1 MKQKNIIVVVL
12 ITVVIFVGAFVG
24 FNIFN
29 SSKAEKLDKLA
40 HQCIL
45 DGEYQ
50 KAVDY
55 YSELYDRT
63 NDGTYIDKKR
73 EAVELLSSKNNYDYG
88 VNYLKEMKYIDA
100 AKSFLKVSNKDS
112 ANYQKAQQRLQES
125 TQAVI
130 IASDSFAEDDN
141 FEASL
146 NLLNSYARVMP
157 HETLVIDKIK
167 EVEKTKDQFKQKK
180 QEEEKQRAL
189 SEKKEK
195 EAREK
200 AEKLASESA
209 QDLMKE
215 KEDNK
220 NQDNQDKQDESYETD
235 DNKRLIDLCI
245 RLVGKTYLVTTENA
259 KIYEE
264 PSNKSEVISSIPL
277 GSEVYIYE
285 AKPDSGQRVWCH
297 AIIKSADS
305 LKSYDAWISS
315 NNLEI
320 NDEALN
326 NEGF

>member
-1 MKQKNIIVVVL
+1 MKRKNIIAVVL
-12 ITVVIFVGAFVG
+12 VTVLIFVGAFVG
-24 FNIFN
+24 LNIFN

-40 HQCIL
+40 HQCIV
-45 DGEYQ
+45 DGNYQ

-63 NDGTYIDKKR
+63 NDGSYIDKKR

-100 AKSFLKVSNKDS
+100 AKSFLKVSNKDNV
-112 ANYQKAQQRLQES
+112 NYQKAQQRLQES

-141 FEASL
+141 FDASL
-146 NLLNSYARVMP
+146 NMLNSYARVMP

-167 EVEKTKDQFKQKK
+167 EVEKAKNQYNEKK

-209 QDLMKE
+209 EELKKE
-215 KEDNK
+215 KENSK
-220 NQDNQDKQDESYETD
+220 NQSNKDDSYETD
-235 DNKRLIDLCI
+235 DNRRLIDLCI
-245 RLVGKTYLVTTENA
+245 RLVGKTYLVTTDNA

-264 PSNKSEVISSIPL
+264 PSNKSQMISSIPI

-320 NDEALN
+320 ND
-326 NEGF
+326 

>member
-1 MKQKNIIVVVL
+1 MKRKNIIAVVL
-12 ITVVIFVGAFVG
+12 VTVLIFVGAFVG
-24 FNIFN
+24 LNILN

-40 HQCIL
+40 HQCIV
-45 DGEYQ
+45 DGNYQ

-63 NDGTYIDKKR
+63 NDGSYIDKKR

-100 AKSFLKVSNKDS
+100 AKSFLKVSNKDNV
-112 ANYQKAQQRLQES
+112 NYQKAQQRLQES

-130 IASDSFAEDDN
+130 IASDSFGEDDN
-141 FEASL
+141 FDASL
-146 NLLNSYARVMP
+146 NMLNSYARVMP

-167 EVEKTKDQFKQKK
+167 EVEKAKNQYNEKK

-209 QDLMKE
+209 EELKKE
-215 KEDNK
+215 KENSK
-220 NQDNQDKQDESYETD
+220 NQSNNDDSYETD
-235 DNKRLIDLCI
+235 DNRRLIDLCI
-245 RLVGKTYLVTTENA
+245 RLVGKTYLVTTDNA

-264 PSNKSEVISSIPL
+264 PSNKSQMISSIPI

-320 NDEALN
+320 ND
-326 NEGF
+326 

>member
-1 MKQKNIIVVVL
+1 MKQKNIIAVVL
-12 ITVVIFVGAFVG
+12 ITVAIFVGAFVG
-24 FNIFN
+24 LNILN

-40 HQCIL
+40 HQCIV
-45 DGEYQ
+45 DGNYQ

-63 NDGTYIDKKR
+63 NDGSYIDKKR

-88 VNYLKEMKYIDA
+88 VNYLKEMKYVDA
-100 AKSFLKVSNKDS
+100 AKSFLKVSSKDNV
-112 ANYQKAQQRLQES
+112 NYQKAQQRLQES

-141 FEASL
+141 FDASL
-146 NLLNSYARVMP
+146 NMLNSYARVMP

-167 EVEKTKDQFKQKK
+167 EVEKAKNQYNEKK

-200 AEKLASESA
+200 AEKLANESA
-209 QDLMKE
+209 EELKKE
-215 KEDNK
+215 KENTNK
-220 NQDNQDKQDESYETD
+220 EAKEDESYETD

-245 RLVGKTYLVTTENA
+245 RLVGKTYLVTTDNA

-264 PSNKSEVISSIPL
+264 PNNKSEMISTIPL

-320 NDEALN
+320 ND
-326 NEGF
+326 

>member
-1 MKQKNIIVVVL
+1 MKQKNIVAVVL
-12 ITVVIFVGAFVG
+12 ITVAIFVGAFVG
-24 FNIFN
+24 LNILN

-40 HQCIL
+40 HQCIV
-45 DGEYQ
+45 DGNYQ

-63 NDGTYIDKKR
+63 NDGSYIDKKR

-88 VNYLKEMKYIDA
+88 VNYLKEMKYVDA
-100 AKSFLKVSNKDS
+100 AKSFLKVSSKDNV
-112 ANYQKAQQRLQES
+112 NYQKAQQRLQES

-141 FEASL
+141 FDASL
-146 NLLNSYARVMP
+146 NMLNSYARVMP
-157 HETLVIDKIK
+157 HETIVIDKIK
-167 EVEKTKDQFKQKK
+167 EVEKAKNQYNEKK
-180 QEEEKQRAL
+180 QEEEKQLAL

-209 QDLMKE
+209 EELKKE
-215 KEDNK
+215 KESAK
-220 NQDNQDKQDESYETD
+220 QPDKQDESYETD

-245 RLVGKTYLVTTENA
+245 RLVGKTYLVTTDNA

-264 PSNKSEVISSIPL
+264 PNNKSEVISSIPM

-320 NDEALN
+320 ND
-326 NEGF
+326 

>member
-1 MKQKNIIVVVL
+1 MKQKNIIAVVL
-12 ITVVIFVGAFVG
+12 LTVLIFVGAFVG
-24 FNIFN
+24 LNIFN

-40 HQCIL
+40 HQCIV
-45 DGEYQ
+45 DGNYQ

-63 NDGTYIDKKR
+63 NDGSYIDKKR

-100 AKSFLKVSNKDS
+100 AKSFLKVSNKDNV
-112 ANYQKAQQRLQES
+112 NYQKAQQRLQES

-141 FEASL
+141 FDASL
-146 NLLNSYARVMP
+146 NMLNSYARVMP

-167 EVEKTKDQFKQKK
+167 EVKKAKNQYNEKK

-209 QDLMKE
+209 EELKKE
-215 KEDNK
+215 KENSK
-220 NQDNQDKQDESYETD
+220 NQSNNDDSYETD
-235 DNKRLIDLCI
+235 DNRRLIDLCI
-245 RLVGKTYLVTTENA
+245 RLVGKTYLVTTDNA

-264 PSNKSEVISSIPL
+264 PSNKSQMISSIPI

-320 NDEALN
+320 ND
-326 NEGF
+326 

>member
-1 MKQKNIIVVVL
+1 MKRKNIIAVVL
-12 ITVVIFVGAFVG
+12 VTVLIFVGAFVG
-24 FNIFN
+24 LNILN

-40 HQCIL
+40 HQCIV
-45 DGEYQ
+45 DGNYQ

-63 NDGTYIDKKR
+63 NDGSYIDKKR

-100 AKSFLKVSNKDS
+100 AKSFLKVSNKDNV
-112 ANYQKAQQRLQES
+112 NYQKAQQRLQES

-141 FEASL
+141 FDASL
-146 NLLNSYARVMP
+146 NMLNSYARVMP

-167 EVEKTKDQFKQKK
+167 EVEKAKNQYNEKK

-209 QDLMKE
+209 EELKKE
-215 KEDNK
+215 KENSK
-220 NQDNQDKQDESYETD
+220 NQSNNDDSYETD
-235 DNKRLIDLCI
+235 DNRRLIDLCI
-245 RLVGKTYLVTTENA
+245 RLVGKTYLVTTDNA

-264 PSNKSEVISSIPL
+264 PSNKSEMISSIPI

-320 NDEALN
+320 ND
-326 NEGF
+326 

>member
-1 MKQKNIIVVVL
+1 MKQKNIIAIVL

-24 FNIFN
+24 LNIFN

-40 HQCIL
+40 HQCIV
-45 DGEYQ
+45 DGNYQ

-63 NDGTYIDKKR
+63 NDGSYIDKKR

-88 VNYLKEMKYIDA
+88 VNYLKEMKYVDA

-112 ANYQKAQQRLQES
+112 VNYQKAQQRLQES

-141 FEASL
+141 FDASL
-146 NLLNSYARVMP
+146 NMLNSYARVMP
-157 HETLVIDKIK
+157 HETIVIDKIK
-167 EVEKTKDQFKQKK
+167 EVEKAKNQYNEKK
-180 QEEEKQRAL
+180 QDEEKQRAL

-200 AEKLASESA
+200 AEKLANESA
-209 QDLMKE
+209 EELKKE
-215 KEDNK
+215 KESTK
-220 NQDNQDKQDESYETD
+220 KPDKKDESYETD

-245 RLVGKTYLVTTENA
+245 RLVGKTYLVTTDNA

-264 PSNKSEVISSIPL
+264 PNNKSEVISSIPM

-320 NDEALN
+320 ND
-326 NEGF
+326 

>member
-1 MKQKNIIVVVL
+1 MKRKNIIALVL
-12 ITVVIFVGAFVG
+12 VTVLIFVGAFVG
-24 FNIFN
+24 LNIFN

-40 HQCIL
+40 HQCIV
-45 DGEYQ
+45 DGNYQ

-63 NDGTYIDKKR
+63 NDGSYIDKKR

-88 VNYLKEMKYIDA
+88 VNYLKEMKYVDA
-100 AKSFLKVSNKDS
+100 AKSFLKVSNKDNV
-112 ANYQKAQQRLQES
+112 NYQKAQQRLQES

-141 FEASL
+141 FDASL
-146 NLLNSYARVMP
+146 NMLNSYARVMP
-157 HETLVIDKIK
+157 HETIVIDKIK
-167 EVEKTKDQFKQKK
+167 EVEKAKNQYNEKK

-200 AEKLASESA
+200 AEKLATESA
-209 QDLMKE
+209 EELKKE
-215 KEDNK
+215 KESAK
-220 NQDNQDKQDESYETD
+220 QPDKQDESYETD

-245 RLVGKTYLVTTENA
+245 RLVGKTYLVTTDNA

-264 PSNKSEVISSIPL
+264 PSNKSQVISSIPM

-320 NDEALN
+320 ND
-326 NEGF
+326 

>member
-1 MKQKNIIVVVL
+1 MKQKNIIAVVL

-24 FNIFN
+24 LNIFN

-40 HQCIL
+40 HQCIV
-45 DGEYQ
+45 DGNYQ

-63 NDGTYIDKKR
+63 NDGSYIDKKR

-88 VNYLKEMKYIDA
+88 VNYLKEMKYVDA
-100 AKSFLKVSNKDS
+100 AKSFLKVSNKDNV
-112 ANYQKAQQRLQES
+112 NYQKAQQRLQES

-141 FEASL
+141 FDASL
-146 NLLNSYARVMP
+146 NMLNSYARVMP
-157 HETLVIDKIK
+157 HETIVIDKIK
-167 EVEKTKDQFKQKK
+167 EVEKAKNQYNDKK

-200 AEKLASESA
+200 AEKLANES
-209 QDLMKE
+209 QEELKKE
-215 KEDNK
+215 KENTK
-220 NQDNQDKQDESYETD
+220 QEDKEDESYETD

-245 RLVGKTYLVTTENA
+245 RLVGKTYLVTTDNA

-264 PSNKSEVISSIPL
+264 PSNKSEVISSIPM

-320 NDEALN
+320 ND
-326 NEGF
+326 

>member
-1 MKQKNIIVVVL
+1 MKRKNIIAVVL
-12 ITVVIFVGAFVG
+12 VTVLIFVGAFVG
-24 FNIFN
+24 LNILN

-40 HQCIL
+40 HQCIV
-45 DGEYQ
+45 DGNYQ

-63 NDGTYIDKKR
+63 NDGSYIDKKR

-88 VNYLKEMKYIDA
+88 VNYLKEMKYVDA

-112 ANYQKAQQRLQES
+112 VNYQKAQQRLQES

-141 FEASL
+141 FDASL
-146 NLLNSYARVMP
+146 NMLNSYARVMP
-157 HETLVIDKIK
+157 HETIVIDKIK
-167 EVEKTKDQFKQKK
+167 EVEKAKNQYNEKK
-180 QEEEKQRAL
+180 QDEEKQRAL

-200 AEKLASESA
+200 AEKLANESA
-209 QDLMKE
+209 EELKKE
-215 KEDNK
+215 KESTK
-220 NQDNQDKQDESYETD
+220 KPDKKDESYETD

-245 RLVGKTYLVTTENA
+245 RLVGKTYLVTTDNA

-264 PSNKSEVISSIPL
+264 PSNKSEVISSIPM

-320 NDEALN
+320 ND
-326 NEGF
+326 

>member
-24 FNIFN
+24 LNIFN

-40 HQCIL
+40 HQCIV
-45 DGEYQ
+45 DGNYQ

-63 NDGTYIDKKR
+63 NDGSYIDKKR

-88 VNYLKEMKYIDA
+88 VNYLKEMKYVDA

-112 ANYQKAQQRLQES
+112 VNYQKAQQRLQES

-141 FEASL
+141 FDASL
-146 NLLNSYARVMP
+146 NMLNSYARVMP
-157 HETLVIDKIK
+157 HETIVIDKIK
-167 EVEKTKDQFKQKK
+167 EVEKAKNQYNEKK

-200 AEKLASESA
+200 AEKLANESA
-209 QDLMKE
+209 EELKKE
-215 KEDNK
+215 KESTK
-220 NQDNQDKQDESYETD
+220 QPDKKDESYETD

-245 RLVGKTYLVTTENA
+245 RLVGKTYLVTTDNA

-264 PSNKSEVISSIPL
+264 PSNKSEVISSIPM

-320 NDEALN
+320 ND
-326 NEGF
+326 

>member
-1 MKQKNIIVVVL
+1 MKQKNIIAVVL
-12 ITVVIFVGAFVG
+12 ITVAIFVGAFVG
-24 FNIFN
+24 LNILN

-40 HQCIL
+40 HQCIV
-45 DGEYQ
+45 DGNYQ

-63 NDGTYIDKKR
+63 NDGSYIDKKR

-88 VNYLKEMKYIDA
+88 VNYLKEMKYVDA
-100 AKSFLKVSNKDS
+100 AKSFLKVSNKDNV
-112 ANYQKAQQRLQES
+112 NYQKAQQRLQES

-141 FEASL
+141 FDASL
-146 NLLNSYARVMP
+146 NMLNSYARVMP
-157 HETLVIDKIK
+157 HETIVIDKIK
-167 EVEKTKDQFKQKK
+167 EVEKAKNQYNEKK

-209 QDLMKE
+209 EELKKE
-215 KEDNK
+215 KESAK
-220 NQDNQDKQDESYETD
+220 QPDKQDESYETD

-245 RLVGKTYLVTTENA
+245 RLVGKTYLVTTDNA

-264 PSNKSEVISSIPL
+264 PSNKSQVISSIPM

-320 NDEALN
+320 ND
-326 NEGF
+326 

>member
-1 MKQKNIIVVVL
+1 MKRKNIIAVVL
-12 ITVVIFVGAFVG
+12 VTVLIFVGAFVG
-24 FNIFN
+24 LNILN

-40 HQCIL
+40 HQCIV
-45 DGEYQ
+45 DGNYQ

-63 NDGTYIDKKR
+63 NDGSYIDKKR

-100 AKSFLKVSNKDS
+100 AKSFLKVSNKDNV
-112 ANYQKAQQRLQES
+112 NYQKAQQRLQES

-141 FEASL
+141 FDASL
-146 NLLNSYARVMP
+146 NMLNSYARVMP

-167 EVEKTKDQFKQKK
+167 EVEKAKNQYNEKK

-209 QDLMKE
+209 EELKKE
-215 KEDNK
+215 KESTK
-220 NQDNQDKQDESYETD
+220 QPDKKDESYETD
-235 DNKRLIDLCI
+235 DNRRLIDLCI
-245 RLVGKTYLVTTENA
+245 RLVGKTYLVTTDNA

-264 PSNKSEVISSIPL
+264 PSNKSQMISSIPI

-297 AIIKSADS
+297 AIIKSVDS

-320 NDEALN
+320 ND
-326 NEGF
+326 

>member
-1 MKQKNIIVVVL
+1 MKQKNIIAVVL

-24 FNIFN
+24 LNIFN

-40 HQCIL
+40 HQCIV
-45 DGEYQ
+45 DGNYQ

-63 NDGTYIDKKR
+63 NDGSYIDKKR

-88 VNYLKEMKYIDA
+88 VNYLKEMKYVDA

-112 ANYQKAQQRLQES
+112 VNYQKSQQRLQES

-141 FEASL
+141 FDASL
-146 NLLNSYARVMP
+146 NMLNSYARVMP
-157 HETLVIDKIK
+157 HETIVIDKIK
-167 EVEKTKDQFKQKK
+167 EVEKAKNQYNEKK
-180 QEEEKQRAL
+180 QDEEKQRAL

-200 AEKLASESA
+200 AEKLANESA
-209 QDLMKE
+209 EELKKE
-215 KEDNK
+215 KESTK
-220 NQDNQDKQDESYETD
+220 KPDKKDESYETD

-245 RLVGKTYLVTTENA
+245 RLVGKTYLVTADNA

-264 PSNKSEVISSIPL
+264 PSNKSQVISSIPM

-320 NDEALN
+320 ND
-326 NEGF
+326 

>member
-1 MKQKNIIVVVL
+1 MKQKNIIAVVL
-12 ITVVIFVGAFVG
+12 ITVAIFVGAFVG
-24 FNIFN
+24 LNILN
-29 SSKAEKLDKLA
+29 SSKAEKLNKLA
-40 HQCIL
+40 NQCIV
-45 DGEYQ
+45 DGNYQ

-63 NDGTYIDKKR
+63 NDGSYIDKKR

-88 VNYLKEMKYIDA
+88 VNYLKEMKYVDA
-100 AKSFLKVSNKDS
+100 AKSFLKVSNKDNV
-112 ANYQKAQQRLQES
+112 NYQKAQQRLQES

-141 FEASL
+141 FDASL
-146 NLLNSYARVMP
+146 NMLNSYARVMP
-157 HETLVIDKIK
+157 HETIVIDKIK
-167 EVEKTKDQFKQKK
+167 EVEKAKNQYNEKK

-209 QDLMKE
+209 EELKKE
-215 KEDNK
+215 KESTK
-220 NQDNQDKQDESYETD
+220 QPDKQDESYETD

-245 RLVGKTYLVTTENA
+245 RLVGKTYLVTTDNA

-264 PSNKSEVISSIPL
+264 PSNKSQVISSIPM

-320 NDEALN
+320 ND
-326 NEGF
+326 

>member
-1 MKQKNIIVVVL
+1 MKRKNIIAVVL
-12 ITVVIFVGAFVG
+12 LTVLIFVGAFVG
-24 FNIFN
+24 LNILN

-40 HQCIL
+40 HQCIV
-45 DGEYQ
+45 DGNYQ

-63 NDGTYIDKKR
+63 NDGSYIDKKR

-100 AKSFLKVSNKDS
+100 AKSFLKVSNKDNV
-112 ANYQKAQQRLQES
+112 NYQKAQQRLQES

-141 FEASL
+141 FDASL
-146 NLLNSYARVMP
+146 NMLNSYARVMP

-167 EVEKTKDQFKQKK
+167 EVEKAKNQYNEKK

-209 QDLMKE
+209 EELKKE
-215 KEDNK
+215 KENSK
-220 NQDNQDKQDESYETD
+220 NQSNKDYSYETD
-235 DNKRLIDLCI
+235 DNRRLIDLCI
-245 RLVGKTYLVTTENA
+245 RLVGKTYLVTTDNA

-264 PSNKSEVISSIPL
+264 PSNKSQMISSIPI

-320 NDEALN
+320 ND
-326 NEGF
+326 

>member
-1 MKQKNIIVVVL
+1 MKQKNIVAVVL
-12 ITVVIFVGAFVG
+12 ITVAIFVGAFVG
-24 FNIFN
+24 LNILN

-40 HQCIL
+40 HQCIV
-45 DGEYQ
+45 DGNYQ

-63 NDGTYIDKKR
+63 NDGSYIDKKR

-88 VNYLKEMKYIDA
+88 VNYLKEMKYVDA
-100 AKSFLKVSNKDS
+100 AKSFLKVSNKDNV
-112 ANYQKAQQRLQES
+112 NYQKAQQRLQES

-141 FEASL
+141 FDASL
-146 NLLNSYARVMP
+146 NMLNSYARVMP
-157 HETLVIDKIK
+157 HETIVIDKIK
-167 EVEKTKDQFKQKK
+167 EVEKAKNQYNEKK

-200 AEKLASESA
+200 AEKLANES
-209 QDLMKE
+209 QEELKKE
-215 KEDNK
+215 KENTK
-220 NQDNQDKQDESYETD
+220 QPDKKDESYETD

-245 RLVGKTYLVTTENA
+245 RLVGKTYLVTTDNA

-264 PSNKSEVISSIPL
+264 PSNKSEVISSIPM

-320 NDEALN
+320 ND
-326 NEGF
+326 

>member
-1 MKQKNIIVVVL
+1 MKRKNIIAVVL
-12 ITVVIFVGAFVG
+12 VTVLIFVGAFVG
-24 FNIFN
+24 LNIFN

-40 HQCIL
+40 HQCIV
-45 DGEYQ
+45 DGNYQ

-63 NDGTYIDKKR
+63 NDGSYIDKKR

-100 AKSFLKVSNKDS
+100 AKSFLKVSNKDNV
-112 ANYQKAQQRLQES
+112 NYQKAQQRLQES

-141 FEASL
+141 FDASL
-146 NLLNSYARVMP
+146 NMLNSYARVMP

-167 EVEKTKDQFKQKK
+167 EVEKAKNQYNEKK

-209 QDLMKE
+209 EELKKE
-215 KEDNK
+215 KENSK
-220 NQDNQDKQDESYETD
+220 NQSNKDYSYETD
-235 DNKRLIDLCI
+235 DNRRLIDLCI
-245 RLVGKTYLVTTENA
+245 RLVGKTYLVTTDNA

-264 PSNKSEVISSIPL
+264 PSNKSQMISSIPM

-320 NDEALN
+320 ND
-326 NEGF
+326 

>member
-1 MKQKNIIVVVL
+1 MKQKNIIAVVL
-12 ITVVIFVGAFVG
+12 LTVLIFVGAFVG
-24 FNIFN
+24 LNIFN

-40 HQCIL
+40 HQCIV
-45 DGEYQ
+45 DGNYQ

-63 NDGTYIDKKR
+63 NDGSYIDKKR

-100 AKSFLKVSNKDS
+100 AKSFLKVSNKDNI
-112 ANYQKAQQRLQES
+112 NYQKAQQRLQES

-141 FEASL
+141 FDASL
-146 NLLNSYARVMP
+146 NMLNSYARVMP

-167 EVEKTKDQFKQKK
+167 EVEKAKNQYNEKK

-209 QDLMKE
+209 EELKKE
-215 KEDNK
+215 KENSK
-220 NQDNQDKQDESYETD
+220 NQSNKDYSYETD
-235 DNKRLIDLCI
+235 DSRRLIDLCI
-245 RLVGKTYLVTTENA
+245 RLVGKTYLVTTDNA

-264 PSNKSEVISSIPL
+264 PSNKSQMISSIPI

-320 NDEALN
+320 ND
-326 NEGF
+326 

>member
-1 MKQKNIIVVVL
+1 MKRKNIIAVVL
-12 ITVVIFVGAFVG
+12 VTVLIFVGAFVG
-24 FNIFN
+24 LNIFN

-40 HQCIL
+40 HQCIV
-45 DGEYQ
+45 DGNYQ

-63 NDGTYIDKKR
+63 NDGSYIDKKR

-100 AKSFLKVSNKDS
+100 AKSFLKVRNKDNV
-112 ANYQKAQQRLQES
+112 NYQKAQQRLQES

-141 FEASL
+141 FDASL
-146 NLLNSYARVMP
+146 NMLNSYARVMP

-167 EVEKTKDQFKQKK
+167 EVEKAKNQYNEKK

-209 QDLMKE
+209 EELKKE
-215 KEDNK
+215 KENSK
-220 NQDNQDKQDESYETD
+220 NQSNNDDSYETD
-235 DNKRLIDLCI
+235 DNRRLIDLCI
-245 RLVGKTYLVTTENA
+245 RLVGKTYLVTTDNA

-264 PSNKSEVISSIPL
+264 PSNKSEVISSIPM

-320 NDEALN
+320 ND
-326 NEGF
+326 

>member
-1 MKQKNIIVVVL
+1 MKQKNIIAVVL

-24 FNIFN
+24 LNIFN

-40 HQCIL
+40 HQCIV
-45 DGEYQ
+45 DGNYQ

-63 NDGTYIDKKR
+63 NDGSYIDKKR

-141 FEASL
+141 FDASL
-146 NLLNSYARVMP
+146 NMLNSYARVMP
-157 HETLVIDKIK
+157 HETIVIDKIK
-167 EVEKTKDQFKQKK
+167 EVEKEKNQYNEKK

-200 AEKLASESA
+200 AEKLASES
-209 QDLMKE
+209 QEELKKE
-215 KEDNK
+215 KESTRK
-220 NQDNQDKQDESYETD
+220 PDKKDESYETD

-245 RLVGKTYLVTTENA
+245 RLVGKTYLVTTDNA

-264 PSNKSEVISSIPL
+264 PSNKSEVISSIPM

-320 NDEALN
+320 ND
-326 NEGF
+326 

>member
-1 MKQKNIIVVVL
+1 MKQKNIIAVVL
-12 ITVVIFVGAFVG
+12 LTVLIFVGAFVG
-24 FNIFN
+24 LNIFN

-40 HQCIL
+40 HQCIV
-45 DGEYQ
+45 DGNYQ

-63 NDGTYIDKKR
+63 NDGSYIDKKR

-100 AKSFLKVSNKDS
+100 AKSFLKVSNKDNV
-112 ANYQKAQQRLQES
+112 NYQKAQQRLQES

-141 FEASL
+141 FDASL
-146 NLLNSYARVMP
+146 NMLNSYARVMP

-167 EVEKTKDQFKQKK
+167 EVEKAKNQYNEKK

-200 AEKLASESA
+200 AKKLASESA
-209 QDLMKE
+209 EELKKE
-215 KEDNK
+215 KENSK
-220 NQDNQDKQDESYETD
+220 NQSNNDDSYETD
-235 DNKRLIDLCI
+235 DNRRLIDLCI
-245 RLVGKTYLVTTENA
+245 RLVGKTYLVTTDNA

-264 PSNKSEVISSIPL
+264 PSNKSQMISSIPI

-320 NDEALN
+320 ND
-326 NEGF
+326 

>member
-1 MKQKNIIVVVL
+1 MKQKNIIAVVL

-24 FNIFN
+24 LNIFN

-40 HQCIL
+40 HQCIV
-45 DGEYQ
+45 DGNYQ

-63 NDGTYIDKKR
+63 NDGSYIDKKR

-112 ANYQKAQQRLQES
+112 VNYQKAQQRLQES

-141 FEASL
+141 FDASL
-146 NLLNSYARVMP
+146 NMLNSYARVMP
-157 HETLVIDKIK
+157 HENIVIDKIK
-167 EVEKTKDQFKQKK
+167 EVEKAKNQYNEKK

-200 AEKLASESA
+200 AEKLANESA
-209 QDLMKE
+209 EELKKE
-215 KEDNK
+215 KESTK
-220 NQDNQDKQDESYETD
+220 KPDKKDESYETD

-245 RLVGKTYLVTTENA
+245 RLVGKTYLVTTDNA

-264 PSNKSEVISSIPL
+264 PSNKSEVISSIPM

-320 NDEALN
+320 ND
-326 NEGF
+326 

>member
-1 MKQKNIIVVVL
+1 MKQKNIIAVVL
-12 ITVVIFVGAFVG
+12 LTVLIFVGAFVG
-24 FNIFN
+24 LNIFN

-40 HQCIL
+40 HQCIV
-45 DGEYQ
+45 DGNYQ

-63 NDGTYIDKKR
+63 NDGSYIDKKR

-100 AKSFLKVSNKDS
+100 AKSFLKVSNKDNV
-112 ANYQKAQQRLQES
+112 NYQKAQQRLQES

-141 FEASL
+141 FDASL
-146 NLLNSYARVMP
+146 NMLNSYARVMP
-157 HETLVIDKIK
+157 HETIVIDKIK
-167 EVEKTKDQFKQKK
+167 EVEKEKNQYNEKK

-195 EAREK
+195 EARKK
-200 AEKLASESA
+200 AEKLANESA
-209 QDLMKE
+209 EELKKE
-215 KEDNK
+215 KENTK
-220 NQDNQDKQDESYETD
+220 KPDKKDESYETD

-245 RLVGKTYLVTTENA
+245 RLVGKTYLVTADNA

-264 PSNKSEVISSIPL
+264 PSNKSEVISSIPM

-320 NDEALN
+320 ND
-326 NEGF
+326 

>member
-1 MKQKNIIVVVL
+1 MKQKNIIAVVL

-24 FNIFN
+24 LNIFN

-40 HQCIL
+40 HQCIV
-45 DGEYQ
+45 DGNYQ

-63 NDGTYIDKKR
+63 NDGSYIDKKR

-88 VNYLKEMKYIDA
+88 VNYLKEMKYVDA

-112 ANYQKAQQRLQES
+112 VNYQKAQQRLQES

-141 FEASL
+141 FDASL
-146 NLLNSYARVMP
+146 NMLNSYARVMP
-157 HETLVIDKIK
+157 HETIVIDKIK
-167 EVEKTKDQFKQKK
+167 EVEKAKNQYNEKK

-200 AEKLASESA
+200 AEKLANDSA
-209 QDLMKE
+209 EELKKE
-215 KEDNK
+215 KESTK
-220 NQDNQDKQDESYETD
+220 KPDKKDESYETD

-245 RLVGKTYLVTTENA
+245 RLVGKTYLVTADNA

-264 PSNKSEVISSIPL
+264 PSNKSQVISSIPM

-320 NDEALN
+320 ND
-326 NEGF
+326 

>member
-1 MKQKNIIVVVL
+1 MKQKNIIAVVL
-12 ITVVIFVGAFVG
+12 LTVLIFVGAFVG
-24 FNIFN
+24 LNIFN

-40 HQCIL
+40 HQCIV
-45 DGEYQ
+45 DGNYQ

-63 NDGTYIDKKR
+63 NDGSYIDKKR

-100 AKSFLKVSNKDS
+100 AKSFLKVSNKDNI
-112 ANYQKAQQRLQES
+112 NYQKAQQRLQES

-141 FEASL
+141 FDASL
-146 NLLNSYARVMP
+146 NMLNSYARVMP

-167 EVEKTKDQFKQKK
+167 EVEKAKNQYNEKK

-209 QDLMKE
+209 EELKKE
-215 KEDNK
+215 KESTK
-220 NQDNQDKQDESYETD
+220 QPDKKDDSYETD
-235 DNKRLIDLCI
+235 DNRRLIDLCI
-245 RLVGKTYLVTTENA
+245 RLVGKTYLVTTDNA

-264 PSNKSEVISSIPL
+264 PSNKSQMISSIPI

-320 NDEALN
+320 ND
-326 NEGF
+326 

>member
-1 MKQKNIIVVVL
+1 MKQKNIIAVVL
-12 ITVVIFVGAFVG
+12 VTLVIFVGAFVG
-24 FNIFN
+24 LNIFN

-40 HQCIL
+40 HQCIV
-45 DGEYQ
+45 DGNYQ

-63 NDGTYIDKKR
+63 NDGSYIDKKR

-88 VNYLKEMKYIDA
+88 VNYLKEMKYVDA

-112 ANYQKAQQRLQES
+112 VNYQKAQQRLQES

-141 FEASL
+141 FDASL
-146 NLLNSYARVMP
+146 NMLNSYARVMP
-157 HETLVIDKIK
+157 HENIVIDKIK
-167 EVEKTKDQFKQKK
+167 EVEKAKNQYNEKK

-200 AEKLASESA
+200 AEKLANES
-209 QDLMKE
+209 QEELKKE
-215 KEDNK
+215 KENTK
-220 NQDNQDKQDESYETD
+220 QEDKEDESYETD

-245 RLVGKTYLVTTENA
+245 RLVGKTYLVTADNA
-259 KIYEE
+259 KIYKE
-264 PSNKSEVISSIPL
+264 PSNKSEVISSIPM

-320 NDEALN
+320 ND
-326 NEGF
+326 

>member
-1 MKQKNIIVVVL
+1 MKQKNIIAVVL

-24 FNIFN
+24 LNIFN

-40 HQCIL
+40 HQCIV
-45 DGEYQ
+45 DGNYQ

-63 NDGTYIDKKR
+63 NDGSYIDKKR

-88 VNYLKEMKYIDA
+88 VNYLKEMKYVDA

-112 ANYQKAQQRLQES
+112 VNYQKAQQRLQES

-141 FEASL
+141 FDASL
-146 NLLNSYARVMP
+146 NMLNSYARVMP
-157 HETLVIDKIK
+157 HENIVIDKIK
-167 EVEKTKDQFKQKK
+167 EVEKAKNQYNEKK

-200 AEKLASESA
+200 AEKLANES
-209 QDLMKE
+209 QEELKKE
-215 KEDNK
+215 KENTK
-220 NQDNQDKQDESYETD
+220 QEDKEDESYETD

-245 RLVGKTYLVTTENA
+245 RLVGKTYLVTTDNA

-264 PSNKSEVISSIPL
+264 PSNKSEVISSIPM

-320 NDEALN
+320 ND
-326 NEGF
+326 

>member
-1 MKQKNIIVVVL
+1 MKRKNIIAVVL
-12 ITVVIFVGAFVG
+12 VTVLIFVGAFVG
-24 FNIFN
+24 LNILN

-40 HQCIL
+40 HQCIV
-45 DGEYQ
+45 DGNYQ

-63 NDGTYIDKKR
+63 NDGSYIDKKR

-100 AKSFLKVSNKDS
+100 AKSFLKVSNKDNV
-112 ANYQKAQQRLQES
+112 NYQKAQQRLQES

-141 FEASL
+141 FDASL
-146 NLLNSYARVMP
+146 NMLNSYARVMP

-167 EVEKTKDQFKQKK
+167 EVEKAKNQYNEKK

-209 QDLMKE
+209 EELKKE
-215 KEDNK
+215 KENSK
-220 NQDNQDKQDESYETD
+220 NQSNKDDSYETD
-235 DNKRLIDLCI
+235 DNRRLIDLCI
-245 RLVGKTYLVTTENA
+245 RLVGKTYLVTTDNA

-264 PSNKSEVISSIPL
+264 PSNKSQMISSIPI

-320 NDEALN
+320 ND
-326 NEGF
+326 

>member
-1 MKQKNIIVVVL
+1 MKQKNIIAVVL

-24 FNIFN
+24 LNIFN

-40 HQCIL
+40 HQCIV
-45 DGEYQ
+45 DGNYQ

-63 NDGTYIDKKR
+63 NDGSYIDKKR

-88 VNYLKEMKYIDA
+88 VNYLKEMKYVDA

-112 ANYQKAQQRLQES
+112 VNYQKAQQRLQES

-141 FEASL
+141 FDASL
-146 NLLNSYARVMP
+146 NMLNSYARVMP
-157 HETLVIDKIK
+157 HETIVIDKIK
-167 EVEKTKDQFKQKK
+167 EVEKAKNQYNEKK

-200 AEKLASESA
+200 AEKLANESA
-209 QDLMKE
+209 EELKKE
-215 KEDNK
+215 KESTK
-220 NQDNQDKQDESYETD
+220 RPDKRDESYETD

-245 RLVGKTYLVTTENA
+245 RLVGKTYLVTADNA

-264 PSNKSEVISSIPL
+264 PSNKSQVISSIPM

-320 NDEALN
+320 ND
-326 NEGF
+326 

>member
-1 MKQKNIIVVVL
+1 MKQKNIIAVVL
-12 ITVVIFVGAFVG
+12 VTLVIFVGAFVG
-24 FNIFN
+24 LNIFN

-40 HQCIL
+40 HQCIV
-45 DGEYQ
+45 DGNYQ

-63 NDGTYIDKKR
+63 NDGSYIDKKR

-88 VNYLKEMKYIDA
+88 VNYLKEMKYVDA
-100 AKSFLKVSNKDS
+100 AKSFLKVSNKDNV
-112 ANYQKAQQRLQES
+112 NYQKAQQRLQES

-141 FEASL
+141 FDASL
-146 NLLNSYARVMP
+146 NMLNSYARVMP
-157 HETLVIDKIK
+157 HENLVIDKIK
-167 EVEKTKDQFKQKK
+167 EVEKAKNQYNEKK

-200 AEKLASESA
+200 AEKLANESA
-209 QDLMKE
+209 EELKKE
-215 KEDNK
+215 KENTK
-220 NQDNQDKQDESYETD
+220 QEDKEDESYETD

-245 RLVGKTYLVTTENA
+245 RLVGKTYLVTTDNA

-264 PSNKSEVISSIPL
+264 PSNKSEVISSIPM

-320 NDEALN
+320 ND
-326 NEGF
+326 

>member
-1 MKQKNIIVVVL
+1 MKQKNIIAVVL
-12 ITVVIFVGAFVG
+12 VTLVIFVGAFVG
-24 FNIFN
+24 LNIFN

-40 HQCIL
+40 HQCIV
-45 DGEYQ
+45 DGNYQ

-63 NDGTYIDKKR
+63 NDGSYIDKKR

-88 VNYLKEMKYIDA
+88 VNYLKEMKYVDA

-112 ANYQKAQQRLQES
+112 VNYQKAQQRLQES

-141 FEASL
+141 FDASL
-146 NLLNSYARVMP
+146 NMLNSYARVMP
-157 HETLVIDKIK
+157 HETIVIDKIK
-167 EVEKTKDQFKQKK
+167 EVEKEKNQYNEKK

-200 AEKLASESA
+200 AEKLANESA
-209 QDLMKE
+209 EELKKE
-215 KEDNK
+215 KENTK
-220 NQDNQDKQDESYETD
+220 KPDKKDESYETD

-245 RLVGKTYLVTTENA
+245 RLVGKTYLVTADNA

-264 PSNKSEVISSIPL
+264 PSNKSEVISSIPM

-320 NDEALN
+320 ND
-326 NEGF
+326 

>member
-12 ITVVIFVGAFVG
+12 ITVVIFVGASVG

-63 NDGTYIDKKR
+63 NDGAYIDKKR

-130 IASDSFAEDDN
+130 IASDSFAEDEN
-141 FEASL
+141 FDASL
-146 NLLNSYARVMP
+146 NMLNSYARVMP

-167 EVEKTKDQFKQKK
+167 EVEKAKDQYKQKK
-180 QEEEKQRAL
+180 QDEEKQRAL

-200 AEKLASESA
+200 AEKLANESA
-209 QDLMKE
+209 EELKKE
-215 KEDNK
+215 KENTK
-220 NQDNQDKQDESYETD
+220 KPDKKDESYETD

-245 RLVGKTYLVTTENA
+245 RLVGKTYLVTTDNA

-264 PSNKSEVISSIPL
+264 PSNKSEVISSIPM

-320 NDEALN
+320 ND
-326 NEGF
+326 

>member
-1 MKQKNIIVVVL
+1 MKQKNIIAVVL

-24 FNIFN
+24 LNIFN

-40 HQCIL
+40 HQCIV
-45 DGEYQ
+45 DGNYQ

-63 NDGTYIDKKR
+63 NDGSYIDKKR

-112 ANYQKAQQRLQES
+112 VNYQKAQQRLQES

-141 FEASL
+141 FDASL
-146 NLLNSYARVMP
+146 NMLNSYARVMP
-157 HETLVIDKIK
+157 HETIVIDKIK
-167 EVEKTKDQFKQKK
+167 EVEKAKNQYNEKK

-200 AEKLASESA
+200 AEKLANESA
-209 QDLMKE
+209 EELKKE
-215 KEDNK
+215 KESTK
-220 NQDNQDKQDESYETD
+220 QPDKKDESYETD

-245 RLVGKTYLVTTENA
+245 RLVGKTYLVTTDNA

-264 PSNKSEVISSIPL
+264 PSNKSEVISSIPM

-320 NDEALN
+320 ND
-326 NEGF
+326 

>member
-1 MKQKNIIVVVL
+1 MKQKNIIAVVL
-12 ITVVIFVGAFVG
+12 ITVAIFVGAFVG
-24 FNIFN
+24 LNILN

-40 HQCIL
+40 HQCIV
-45 DGEYQ
+45 DGNYQ

-63 NDGTYIDKKR
+63 NDGSYIDKKR

-88 VNYLKEMKYIDA
+88 VNYLKEMKYVDA
-100 AKSFLKVSNKDS
+100 AKSFLKVSNKDNV
-112 ANYQKAQQRLQES
+112 NYQKAQQRLQES

-141 FEASL
+141 FDASL
-146 NLLNSYARVMP
+146 NMLNSYARVMP
-157 HETLVIDKIK
+157 HETIVIDKIK
-167 EVEKTKDQFKQKK
+167 EVEKEKNQYNEKK

-209 QDLMKE
+209 EELKKE
-215 KEDNK
+215 KESTK
-220 NQDNQDKQDESYETD
+220 QPDKQDESYETD

-245 RLVGKTYLVTTENA
+245 RLVGKTYLVTTDNA

-264 PSNKSEVISSIPL
+264 PSNKSQVISSIPM

-320 NDEALN
+320 ND
-326 NEGF
+326 

>member
-1 MKQKNIIVVVL
+1 MKQKNIIAVVL

-24 FNIFN
+24 LNIFN

-40 HQCIL
+40 HQCIV
-45 DGEYQ
+45 DGNYQ

-63 NDGTYIDKKR
+63 NDGSYIDKKR

-88 VNYLKEMKYIDA
+88 VNYLKEMKYVDA

-112 ANYQKAQQRLQES
+112 VNYQKAQQRLQES

-141 FEASL
+141 FDASL
-146 NLLNSYARVMP
+146 NMLNSYARVMP
-157 HETLVIDKIK
+157 HETIVIDKIK
-167 EVEKTKDQFKQKK
+167 EVEKAKNQYNEKK
-180 QEEEKQRAL
+180 QDEEKQRAL

-200 AEKLASESA
+200 AEKLANESA
-209 QDLMKE
+209 EELKKE
-215 KEDNK
+215 KENTK
-220 NQDNQDKQDESYETD
+220 KPDKKDESYETD

-245 RLVGKTYLVTTENA
+245 RLVGKTYLVTTDNA

-264 PSNKSEVISSIPL
+264 PSNKSEVISSIPM

-320 NDEALN
+320 ND
-326 NEGF
+326 

>member
-1 MKQKNIIVVVL
+1 MKKKNIIAVVL
-12 ITVVIFVGAFVG
+12 LTALIFVGAFVG
-24 FNIFN
+24 LNILN

-40 HQCIL
+40 HQCIV
-45 DGEYQ
+45 DGNYQ

-63 NDGTYIDKKR
+63 NDGSYIDKKR

-88 VNYLKEMKYIDA
+88 LNYLKEMKYIDA
-100 AKSFLKVSNKDS
+100 AKSFLKVSNKDNV
-112 ANYQKAQQRLQES
+112 NYQKAQQRLQEC

-141 FEASL
+141 FDASL
-146 NLLNSYARVMP
+146 NMLNTYARVMP

-167 EVEKTKDQFKQKK
+167 EVEKAKNQYNEKK

-209 QDLMKE
+209 EELKKE
-215 KEDNK
+215 KENSK
-220 NQDNQDKQDESYETD
+220 NQSNNDDSYETD
-235 DNKRLIDLCI
+235 DNRRLIDLCI
-245 RLVGKTYLVTTENA
+245 RLVGKTYLVTTDNA

-264 PSNKSEVISSIPL
+264 PSNKSQMISSIPI

-320 NDEALN
+320 ND
-326 NEGF
+326 

>member
-40 HQCIL
+40 HQCIV

-63 NDGTYIDKKR
+63 NDGAYIDKKR

-130 IASDSFAEDDN
+130 IASDSFAEDEN
-141 FEASL
+141 FDASL
-146 NLLNSYARVMP
+146 NMLNSYARVMP
-157 HETLVIDKIK
+157 HETLIIDKIK
-167 EVEKTKDQFKQKK
+167 EVEKAKNQYNEKK
-180 QEEEKQRAL
+180 QDEEKQRAL

-200 AEKLASESA
+200 AEKLANESA
-209 QDLMKE
+209 EELKKE
-215 KEDNK
+215 KESTK
-220 NQDNQDKQDESYETD
+220 KPDKKDESYETD

-245 RLVGKTYLVTTENA
+245 RLVGKTYLVTADNA

-264 PSNKSEVISSIPL
+264 PSNKSQVISSIPM

-320 NDEALN
+320 ND
-326 NEGF
+326 

>member
-1 MKQKNIIVVVL
+1 MKQKNIIAVVL

-24 FNIFN
+24 LNIFN

-40 HQCIL
+40 HQCIV
-45 DGEYQ
+45 DGNYQ

-63 NDGTYIDKKR
+63 NDGSYIDKKR

-88 VNYLKEMKYIDA
+88 VNYLKEMKYVDA

-112 ANYQKAQQRLQES
+112 VNYQKAQQRLQES

-130 IASDSFAEDDN
+130 IASDSFVEDDN
-141 FEASL
+141 FDASL
-146 NLLNSYARVMP
+146 NMLNSYARVMP
-157 HETLVIDKIK
+157 HETIVIDKIR
-167 EVEKTKDQFKQKK
+167 EIEKAKNQDNEKK

-200 AEKLASESA
+200 AEKLANESA
-209 QDLMKE
+209 EELKKE
-215 KEDNK
+215 KESTK
-220 NQDNQDKQDESYETD
+220 QPDKKDESYETD

-245 RLVGKTYLVTTENA
+245 RLVGKTYLVTTDNA

-264 PSNKSEVISSIPL
+264 PSNKSEVISSIPM

-320 NDEALN
+320 ND
-326 NEGF
+326 

>member
-1 MKQKNIIVVVL
+1 MKRKNIIAVVL
-12 ITVVIFVGAFVG
+12 VTVLIFVGAFVG
-24 FNIFN
+24 LNVLN

-40 HQCIL
+40 HQCIV
-45 DGEYQ
+45 DGNYQ

-63 NDGTYIDKKR
+63 NDGSYIDKKR

-100 AKSFLKVSNKDS
+100 AKSFLKVSNKDNV
-112 ANYQKAQQRLQES
+112 NYQKAQQRLQES

-141 FEASL
+141 FDASL
-146 NLLNSYARVMP
+146 NMLNSYARVMP

-167 EVEKTKDQFKQKK
+167 EVEKAKNQYNEKK

-209 QDLMKE
+209 EELKKKKE
-215 KEDNK
+215 NSK
-220 NQDNQDKQDESYETD
+220 NQSNNDDSYETD
-235 DNKRLIDLCI
+235 DNRRLIDLCI
-245 RLVGKTYLVTTENA
+245 RLVGKTYLVTTDNA
-259 KIYEE
+259 KIYQE
-264 PSNKSEVISSIPL
+264 PSNKSEMISSIPM

-320 NDEALN
+320 ND
-326 NEGF
+326 